1 MSRWVCP
8 CVFPHQ
14 PLLRFE
20 GSIICP
26 PIFFEPLLLNSVMA
40 AVWNMNTENVE
51 HIKGFA
57 LSLFLYLTSSASLM
71 CARMS
76 VCMQMCACVC
86 LRTDNPRGGLLPLGF
101 RSDQSRVCQF
111 AGTQTAS
118 LYTLC
123 TEQRGRE
130 RVGERHQHRAGER
143 GLGRAAKIRKH
154 HAVLN
159 RGYVEVRKPQ
169 WALLLTRIPIQEQ
182 PKGTELK
189 SGLCQQGQTVAWLKK
204 TRLSHLSL
212 KNYPEVCSWRGVQPV
227 MVVRFTAAWYILF
240 EVNLALIQ
248 YCQETYQCPGWL
260 SEEKWSISFTRAF
273 LKLAQKEYQK

>member
-1 MSRWVCP
+1 MSLPLCFSPSAPVKVWRVNQLSSNLFWASPLKFCDG
-8 CVFPHQ
+8 CCLKHEHRKCWAHQ
-14 PLLRFE
+14 RLRSLPF
-20 GSIICP
+20 SLSHIIC
-26 PIFFEPLLLNSVMA
+26 LSDVC
-40 AVWNMNTENVE
+40 ENECV
-51 HIKGFA
+51 HA
-57 LSLFLYLTSSASLM
+57 NVCVRLSTHRQPERRTVAPGVQIWSKQSL
-71 CARMS
+71 S
-76 VCMQMCACVC
+76 VC
-86 LRTDNPRGGLLPLGF
+86 RYTN
-101 RSDQSRVCQF
+101 SQSVH
-111 AGTQTAS
+111 TAQNR
-118 LYTLC
+118 
-123 TEQRGRE
+123 EGE

>member
-1 MSRWVCP
+1 MFEIWTQKMLSTSKASLSPFFSISHHLPLWCVREWVCACE
-8 CVFPHQ
+8 CVRASVYAQTTREEDCCPWGSDLIKAESVSLQVHKQ
-14 PLLRFE
+14 PVCTHSAQNRE
-20 GSIICP
+20 G
-26 PIFFEPLLLNSVMA
+26 
-40 AVWNMNTENVE
+40 
-51 HIKGFA
+51 
-57 LSLFLYLTSSASLM
+57 
-71 CARMS
+71 
-76 VCMQMCACVC
+76 
-86 LRTDNPRGGLLPLGF
+86 
-101 RSDQSRVCQF
+101 
-111 AGTQTAS
+111 
-118 LYTLC
+118 
-123 TEQRGRE
+123 E

-273 LKLAQKEYQK
+273 LKLAQEEYQK